1 MFPRITTDPAIL
13 GGKPCIKAARLS
25 VEFILELIAGN
36 ATHDDIVR
44 AYPQLTLADVQQAA
58 LYAAHVL
65 RADTVFERGIA
76 G

>member
-1 MFPRITTDPAIL
+1 MFPRIATDPAIL
-13 GGKPCIKAARLS
+13 GGKPCIKGTRLS

-44 AYPQLTLADVQQAA
+44 AYPKLTHADVQQAV
-58 LYAAHVL
+58 LYASRVL
-65 RADTVFERGIA
+65 RTDTVIERRIA